1 MIDHGGRMPFFVV
14 DRIEGKIAVIVADDG
29 SSFDV
34 PRRDLPKGCRE
45 GTVLR
50 LDAVIRGTPNW
61 ADAVIDEGERIRRL
75 ERARDRLQRLGDT
88 DPGGDVEL

>member
-1 MIDHGGRMPFFVV
+1 MPFYVI
-14 DRIEGKIAVIVADDG
+14 DRFEEKTAVIVADDG
-29 SSFDV
+29 RTFDV

-50 LDAVIRGTPNW
+50 IDAVARGAPDW
-61 ADAVIDEGERIRRL
+61 ADAIIDEAEGVRRL
-75 ERARDRLQRLGDT
+75 ERARDTLRRLGET